1 MKNKIIIVGGT
12 GFLGF
17 HLAKYYLKNNWQ
29 VLSISRKNPKK
40 IRYLKSVNYL
50 FVDIG
55 DKKKLF
61 TILKKHSNTDCIV
74 NFSGEVDHS
83 NSKKV
88 FKSHYLGLKN
98 LAEFFVNKPLK
109 KFVQIGSSLEY
120 GKKTSP
126 QRENFKANPKS
137 NYSKAKFLST
147 NFLIKLYKTKK
158 LPVIILRPYQVYGP
172 HQDINRLIPIVI
184 QNCLKNKKFPC
195 SNGLQYR
202 DFLYV
207 EDFTKFIIKALET
220 KKKFNGQIFNVG
232 YGKAHK
238 VKNVINTIKKFI
250 KKGFPEFGK
259 IKLRNEENIVTYPNI
274 EKARKLIGWK
284 PKINFNNGI
293 KKTIKYYKN
302 N

>member
-202 DFLYV
+202 DVLYV
-207 EDFTKFIIKALET
+207 EE
-220 KKKFNGQIFNVG
+220 
-232 YGKAHK
+232 
-238 VKNVINTIKKFI
+238 KNITAEDLKLI

>member
-88 FKSHYLGLKN
+88 FKSHYLGCL
-98 LAEFFVNKPLK
+98 LYTSDAADD
-109 KFVQIGSSLEY
+109 SLRVDL
-120 GKKTSP
+120 GG
-126 QRENFKANPKS
+126 R
-137 NYSKAKFLST
+137 
-147 NFLIKLYKTKK
+147 
-158 LPVIILRPYQVYGP
+158 R
-172 HQDINRLIPIVI
+172 
-184 QNCLKNKKFPC
+184 
-195 SNGLQYR
+195 
-202 DFLYV
+202 
-207 EDFTKFIIKALET
+207 IIKKSTLLPA
-220 KKKFNGQIFNVG
+220 GPG
-232 YGKAHK
+232 
-238 VKNVINTIKKFI
+238 
-250 KKGFPEFGK
+250 
-259 IKLRNEENIVTYPNI
+259 
-274 EKARKLIGWK
+274 
-284 PKINFNNGI
+284 
-293 KKTIKYYKN
+293 
-302 N
+302 